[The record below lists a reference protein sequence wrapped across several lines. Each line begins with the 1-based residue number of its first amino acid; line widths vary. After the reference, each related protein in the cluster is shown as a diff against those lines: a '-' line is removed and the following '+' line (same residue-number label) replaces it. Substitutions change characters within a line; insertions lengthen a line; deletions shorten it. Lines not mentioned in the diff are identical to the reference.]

1 MSTEEVVG
9 ADDLSDLIDAGDSE
23 KSLEEMTQ
31 KYAKLDIKF
40 KKVKAAALKLKEKC
54 EALEAEA
61 KTKEQQINKLIDVQ
75 NQILKELDT
84 ERTAADRFR
93 EVVLSTQEQ
102 LLKKEDAL
110 NDLERKNVALQDKHV
125 ELEARLKEK
134 DRELG
139 ILADRALEQKQLY
152 KLEERAISAAFY
164 EIGLELHSRIHTQ
177 RQETTSNSWLSKHRD
192 RLL

>member
-1 MSTEEVVG
+1 MS
-9 ADDLSDLIDAGDSE
+9 ADDGVGDDLADLVEPADTE

-31 KYAKLDIKF
+31 KYAKLDVKF
-40 KKVKAAALKLKEKC
+40 RKVKQVALKLKERC

-61 KTKEQQINKLIDVQ
+61 KTKDQQINKLVEVQ

-84 ERTAADRFR
+84 ERSAADRFR
-93 EVVLSTQEQ
+93 EVVLSSQDT

-110 NDLERKNVALQDKHV
+110 NDMERKNAALQDRFT

-152 KLEERAISAAFY
+152 KLEERAMAAAFY

-177 RQETTSNSWLSKHRD
+177 RQEASSNSWLSKHRD
-192 RLL
+192 KLL